1 MSQADLIIRNGT
13 IIDGSGGPE
22 IVSDILIKD
31 GLLKRLGILIIAIIQ
46 KKKLMLVVSL
56 LPLVLLIYI
65 LIMMV
70 RLHGIIICH
79 HHLGME

>member
-31 GLLKRLGILIIAIIQ
+31 GFIEKLNQSSMRFF
-46 KKKLMLVVSL
+46 KKIK
-56 LPLVLLIYI
+56 IFF
-65 LIMMV
+65 
-70 RLHGIIICH
+70 
-79 HHLGME
+79 

>member
-31 GLLKRLGILIIAIIQ
+31 GFIEKIGNFDN
-46 KKKLMLVVSL
+46 S
-56 LPLVLLIYI
+56 YN
-65 LIMMV
+65 
-70 RLHGIIICH
+70 
-79 HHLGME
+79 